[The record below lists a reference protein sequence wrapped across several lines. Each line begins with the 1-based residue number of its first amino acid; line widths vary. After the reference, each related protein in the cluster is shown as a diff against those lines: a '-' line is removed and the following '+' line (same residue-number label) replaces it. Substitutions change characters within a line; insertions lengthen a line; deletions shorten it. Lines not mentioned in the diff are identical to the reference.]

1 MSLFIVFIFAAVL
14 LGAGAML
21 SPAWRTSQPRVALS
35 ATFCLALV
43 VGGAIFYAE
52 LIAWDTL
59 VVDYLLFA
67 LLSGVVLG
75 GTLST
80 AQARAEAKG
89 ERLADRDQGWPGPG
103 DLLFFSLVAAF
114 ILIPLLHLPAAL
126 GGQGQIAGIHSLAT
140 RSGESFTSLSP
151 FHRSATVIVAP
162 GQHALSAYLSQQ
174 LGQSIPLIQL
184 SAAAVVVFLSVWL
197 AYDFGAEIRDKAL
210 GRALAVATLLCGGLF
225 ISYLDGHFAE
235 LQALLF
241 MQAFLLY
248 ALRFLRRF
256 NLADLV
262 AGGLMMGAVVYTSLT
277 ISIIM
282 MIGFACACALSWAKI
297 GRGIASGSRWGL
309 LIGFPLV
316 ALLGTAPWLINN
328 LPLMLPISPSPYAA
342 DFTTLRDV
350 VLGNGILI
358 LPLAVWGIVVAFRDS
373 AASRLVNWLMLIWL
387 LLALDLCLTGVI
399 GRILPPLGALV
410 NAPNL
415 ARHGAILPFTWF
427 GGIALLHIWES
438 LLSQRARRRL
448 HAAAKPLAAVTALL
462 IIASGIA
469 FEPILDTLRPL
480 LDLPE
485 ETVSHDDVAAMTWLR
500 EQAALDA
507 LLLAADGEGWLP
519 IYAERRAVNLRAVAY
534 FEWDAVDV
542 ADELTEVDFVF
553 QSSAGVALPDLPLRL
568 VFEQGDARVYE
579 VVSHH

>member
-103 DLLFFSLVAAF
+103 DLLFFALVAVF

-126 GGQGQIAGIHSLAT
+126 GTQGQIAGIHSLAT
-140 RSGESFTSLSP
+140 LLDESFTSLSP
-151 FHRSATVIVAP
+151 FHSSATVIVAP
-162 GQHALSAYLSQQ
+162 GLHALSAYLSQQ

-184 SAAAVVVFLSVWL
+184 SVTAVVVFLSIWL

-248 ALRFLRRF
+248 AVRVLRRF
-256 NLADLV
+256 NLADLI

-277 ISIIM
+277 MSIILM
-282 MIGFACACALSWAKI
+282 LGFVCACALSWSRV
-297 GRGIASGSRWGL
+297 GHGISGGSRWGL

-328 LPLMLPISPSPYAA
+328 VPLILPISPSPYVA
-342 DFTTLRDV
+342 DITLLRDI

-358 LPLAVWGIVVAFRDS
+358 VPLGAWGIVIAFRDN
-373 AASRLVNWLMLIWL
+373 AVCRLLNWLMLLWL
-387 LLALDLCLTGVI
+387 LLVLDLCLTGVT

-415 ARHGAILPFTWF
+415 ARHGVILPFSWF
-427 GGIALLHIWES
+427 GGIALLHIWRS
-438 LLSQRARRRL
+438 LLSERRRRRL
-448 HAAAKPLAAVTALL
+448 HAAAKPLAAVAALL

-469 FEPILDTLRPL
+469 FRPIVDTLRPL

-485 ETVSHDDVAAMTWLR
+485 ATVSHDDVAAMTWLR
-500 EQAALDA
+500 EQAEADA

-519 IYAERRAVNLRAVAY
+519 IFAERRAVDLRAVAY
-534 FEWDAVDV
+534 FEWEAITAADAPHEIDY
-542 ADELTEVDFVF
+542 VF
-553 QSSAGVALPDLPLRL
+553 QPSTGAPLPDLPLRL
-568 VFEQGDARVYE
+568 VFEQGGARVYE
-579 VVSHH
+579 VNVGR